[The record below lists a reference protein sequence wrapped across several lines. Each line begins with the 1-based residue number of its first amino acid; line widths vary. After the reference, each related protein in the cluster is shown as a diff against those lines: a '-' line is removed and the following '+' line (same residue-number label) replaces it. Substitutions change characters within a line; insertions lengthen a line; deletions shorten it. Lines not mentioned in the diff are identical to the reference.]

1 MPSKT
6 VSEKTHIGDDS
17 PLRTRTLGERMQINQ
32 PDSIGKEENNT
43 GGQCTDGIGSRLG
56 RNAILI
62 EMEGLMDVLEAAQ
75 QALADRA
82 NNA

>member
-1 MPSKT
+1 MCMPSKT

-56 RNAILI
+56 RNAILVEI
-62 EMEGLMDVLEAAQ
+62 GPHG
-75 QALADRA
+75 RA
-82 NNA
+82 RGGPAGPRG